1 MALIRTILAALIA
14 ISVAVL
20 PATGEA
26 IALPSGDQ
34 LAMADQADMPCC
46 PCCNTQADLK
56 LTTCALK
63 CIAVV
68 GAVFPA
74 TVITPLYLVD
84 GLPLPFI
91 DDLLH
96 GFLKAPPTHPPS
108 A

>member
-1 MALIRTILAALIA
+1 MALVRTILAALIA

-20 PATGEA
+20 PAAGQA
-26 IALPSGDQ
+26 MVSPS
-34 LAMADQADMPCC
+34 ATNATMADQADTPCC

-63 CIAVV
+63 CVGVV

-74 TVITPLYLVD
+74 PVITPLYLVD
-84 GLPLPFI
+84 GVPLPFV
-91 DDLLH
+91 DDLLRE
-96 GFLKAPPTHPPS
+96 FLKAPPTHPPP